1 MDQHTQKWRELLLGQ
16 AIVLLALPVRVD
28 WLFHKYYFHE
38 NMFLLYIYIYDG
50 IIFLLYCVGCK
61 KKNYKTDFRCCNK
74 GRVKQDVTDK
84 HDFIFIQYKITY
96 S

>member
-1 MDQHTQKWRELLLGQ
+1 MTELYFYC
-16 AIVLLALPVRVD
+16 IVWDA
-28 WLFHKYYFHE
+28 
-38 NMFLLYIYIYDG
+38 
-50 IIFLLYCVGCK
+50 K
-61 KKNYKTDFRCCNK
+61 KKTIKTDFRCCNK